1 MTLEMRRPSSEQIL
15 IFGQVLMAASLAVCV
30 GLHPGLVLKKDE
42 GGLSNYGIHLRT
54 AIPYSIALLAAGASC
69 LYVAAADIRLSRSDH
84 VILLV
89 YGLSMIAVLFSTYPY
104 LINHAWHTLHVD
116 CGVVLITWEFFTAWW
131 LTLRSHFRQRWIWQ
145 LGQSAGSVLILLTL
159 VSQLHVLFVA
169 QVMTGTCWGVVMIGY
184 VTTNRAEARRLV
196 SGR

>member
-1 MTLEMRRPSSEQIL
+1 MTLEINRRRSEQIL
-15 IFGQVLMAASLAVCV
+15 ILGQVLMAASLAVCV
-30 GLHPGLVLKKDE
+30 GLHPGLVLKKNE

-54 AIPYSIALLAAGASC
+54 AIPYSIALLAAGVSC
-69 LYVAAADIRLSRSDH
+69 LYVAASDIRLSRSDH

-89 YGLSMIAVLFSTYPY
+89 YGLSMIAVLFSSYPY
-104 LINHAWHTLHVD
+104 LINHVWHTLHVD

-145 LGQSAGSVLILLTL
+145 LGQSAGSVLLLLTFTG
-159 VSQLHVLFVA
+159 QLHDLFVA

-184 VTTNRAEARRLV
+184 VTTNRAESRRVL
-196 SGR
+196 S